1 MNIFQFY
8 EINQLKQLN
17 MKSYLTSM
25 LLTFMLTSTAF
36 AQQISG
42 VVSDENGTP
51 LPGATVQIEGTAT
64 GVTTDFDGNY
74 SIDAQAGDTL
84 LFSYVG
90 YTSVSLDVGASSTLD
105 VQLKLGSALEE
116 VVVTSLGIGRE
127 RKSLGYAVTEVS
139 GDNIN
144 TVKDHNIASSLTGKV
159 AGLNITQSGSM
170 GSGSRIT
177 IRGNNSIGGNNQA
190 LIIVDGVPINADGV
204 NSGGSVYNSQVTSG
218 GITDINPNDV
228 ESISVLKGP
237 NAAALYGSRAG
248 NGVILI
254 TTKTG
259 SKSDKM
265 RVTVNTNLTFDN
277 PMFLP
282 EFQNEYGQGSL
293 GAAFTDL
300 ANDWGTSSWG
310 ARMNGG
316 QSLYYNGE
324 SRPYSAQNDN
334 VKNFFQTAT
343 KAITSISLDK
353 GSESGSVR
361 FSYTN
366 NDSESILENSF
377 LDSHNFNLRGIAN
390 LSDKLTLDAKATY
403 FTQEVQNRISL
414 GGEGVI
420 SPVFNMPRNVDIDD
434 LRTYQG
440 TELAVPEDYYSLSY
454 GQVGDNTPNPFWM
467 LYNDERLDRR
477 NRFLGFAKINYQVND
492 WLSAFVRVGSD
503 VTNIKRSNIEKPGH
517 HWYKGGRMEINTNTF
532 TELNSEFL
540 VTAKKDINEKINIVA
555 NVGGNL
561 SKRTSEGLGVGG
573 DNFKIPTKF
582 FMSNLSQVRAP
593 RESPQAIKKVNSL
606 YGSVN
611 LGYDDFLYLD
621 LTARNDWSS
630 TLGEDNRSFLYN
642 SASLSAL
649 LSRYIDPNQEIFSYF
664 KVRGSWAEVG
674 NDTDPY
680 QLVQTF
686 SVPGQGYL
694 GLTTLSTPSVKL
706 NPDLKPEKV
715 TSTEFGLEF
724 AVLDNKLNVDLSIY
738 DITTTDLIYNVPV
751 PAATGYSFFKQNIG
765 EVSNKGIEINV
776 GASLVQ
782 TESFSWNTSLF
793 YAKNENKLVSLSE
806 GLDTVVYNTTNSGN
820 ASIRATVGGGIGD
833 IFGSVWDTDDS
844 GRNLVNAEGI
854 PIASSPDNLLGNA
867 QPDWL
872 GGWSNTLSFGDI
884 SLSFLI
890 DARIGGQVFS
900 RTSSGLDA
908 SGVSERSL
916 EYRTNGVTLDAINTG
931 TNSANTANITGQQYW
946 GAMSGIAENYIYD
959 ADNIRL
965 REFSLGYRLPG
976 LSSLGIQSGSVQLI
990 GRNLFFLSKSA
1001 DDIDPEAMLGTGL
1014 GAQGFASYNMPTL
1027 RSLGINLTLNF

>member
-1 MNIFQFY
+1 
-8 EINQLKQLN
+8 
-17 MKSYLTSM
+17 
-25 LLTFMLTSTAF
+25 
-36 AQQISG
+36 
-42 VVSDENGTP
+42 
-51 LPGATVQIEGTAT
+51 
-64 GVTTDFDGNY
+64 
-74 SIDAQAGDTL
+74 
-84 LFSYVG
+84 
-90 YTSVSLDVGASSTLD
+90 
-105 VQLKLGSALEE
+105 
-116 VVVTSLGIGRE
+116 
-127 RKSLGYAVTEVS
+127 
-139 GDNIN
+139 
-144 TVKDHNIASSLTGKV
+144 
-159 AGLNITQSGSM
+159 
-170 GSGSRIT
+170 
-177 IRGNNSIGGNNQA
+177 
-190 LIIVDGVPINADGV
+190 
-204 NSGGSVYNSQVTSG
+204 
-218 GITDINPNDV
+218 
-228 ESISVLKGP
+228 
-237 NAAALYGSRAG
+237 
-248 NGVILI
+248 
-254 TTKTG
+254 
-259 SKSDKM
+259 
-265 RVTVNTNLTFDN
+265 
-277 PMFLP
+277 
-282 EFQNEYGQGSL
+282 
-293 GAAFTDL
+293 
-300 ANDWGTSSWG
+300 
-310 ARMNGG
+310 MNGG

-751 PAATGYSFFKQNIG
+751 PAATGY
-765 EVSNKGIEINV
+765 
-776 GASLVQ
+776 L
-782 TESFSWNTSLF
+782 FSSKTSVK
-793 YAKNENKLVSLSE
+793 Y
-806 GLDTVVYNTTNSGN
+806 
-820 ASIRATVGGGIGD
+820 
-833 IFGSVWDTDDS
+833 
-844 GRNLVNAEGI
+844 
-854 PIASSPDNLLGNA
+854 
-867 QPDWL
+867 
-872 GGWSNTLSFGDI
+872 
-884 SLSFLI
+884 
-890 DARIGGQVFS
+890 RIKV
-900 RTSSGLDA
+900 L
-908 SGVSERSL
+908 
-916 EYRTNGVTLDAINTG
+916 
-931 TNSANTANITGQQYW
+931 
-946 GAMSGIAENYIYD
+946 
-959 ADNIRL
+959 RL
-965 REFSLGYRLPG
+965 
-976 LSSLGIQSGSVQLI
+976 
-990 GRNLFFLSKSA
+990 
-1001 DDIDPEAMLGTGL
+1001 M
-1014 GAQGFASYNMPTL
+1014 
-1027 RSLGINLTLNF
+1027 

>member
-1 MNIFQFY
+1 
-8 EINQLKQLN
+8 

-74 SIDAQAGDTL
+74 SINAQEGDTL

-293 GAAFTDL
+293 GAAFTEL
-300 ANDWGTSSWG
+300 ANDRGTSTWG
-310 ARMNGG
+310 ERMNGG

-324 SRPYSAQNDN
+324 SRSYSAQKDN

-467 LYNDERLDRR
+467 LYNDQRLDRR

-517 HWYKGGRMEINTNTF
+517 HWYKGGRMEINTSTF

-540 VTAKKDINEKINIVA
+540 VTAQRDINEKLNIVA

-621 LTARNDWSS
+621 VTARNDWSS

-916 EYRTNGVTLDAINTG
+916 EYRANGVTLDAINTG

-976 LSSLGIQSGSVQLI
+976 LSSLGIQSGSIQLI